1 MARSG
6 GLETWVTA
14 RLNVVVLALSAWSS
28 SSNSMADSVMVPGLK
43 LQLRSDMVGREME
56 SKVPSRGL
64 MRWSGSPLVSAW

>member
-6 GLETWVTA
+6 GLDTWVTA
-14 RLNVVVLALSAWSS
+14 RLSVVVLALSAWSS
-28 SSNSMADSVMVPGLK
+28 SSNSTADSVMVPGLK

-56 SKVPSRGL
+56 SKVPSSGL